1 MTATKPTFTSMTT
14 HAFLWFVECYENT
27 VIIAQETAKQTRRII
42 TSGIPTFAEHFLKYY
57 GLTDAEVTAEK
68 DHQKQL
74 DLIQKKYVK
83 G

>member
-1 MTATKPTFTSMTT
+1 MTDIKPNFTHMSML
-14 HAFLWFVECYENT
+14 AFLWFNECYENT

-57 GLTDAEVTAEK
+57 GLSDAEVTAEK
-68 DHQKQL
+68 DQQKQL
-74 DLIQKKYVK
+74 ELIQKKYVK